1 MFDISDARF
10 PGVCILVVY
19 GQSKENHHVNYCAGM
34 SYSATVSDALEKS
47 ILELWQTY
55 RFMDLFKSVDSDEKR
70 IEDYYLRYFLE
81 CNLYKTYQEIIDVQV
96 VADGKR
102 SVSPVEFTLPGF
114 LSALNEQGVLGYFYV
129 RRSMVNGVGCVFSK
143 YVSPDL
149 FLHMNNSQNINLSNK
164 YSKEFAGAIL
174 PSRLEKM
181 VPFP

>member
-34 SYSATVSDALEKS
+34 SYSATLSDALEKS

-81 CNLYKTYQEIIDVQV
+81 WAAAK
-96 VADGKR
+96 
-102 SVSPVEFTLPGF
+102 
-114 LSALNEQGVLGYFYV
+114 LSAT
-129 RRSMVNGVGCVFSK
+129 
-143 YVSPDL
+143 PDL
-149 FLHMNNSQNINLSNK
+149 SGTVLPLCPIPNSA
-164 YSKEFAGAIL
+164 SKSA
-174 PSRLEKM
+174 PSFNSVKLKASACAALLA
-181 VPFP
+181 